1 MSLAAPLTGWLM
13 SIREV
18 PDPVFSEGLMGEGFA
33 VDPVEGRVSAPC
45 AGLVLQVAS
54 TKHSITL
61 RTDEGAEILIH
72 VGLETVALG
81 GEGFETH
88 VREGDPVRPGDL
100 LITFDMDAVG
110 LKAKSLA
117 SPVVLT
123 NTDEFRLALHSV
135 DRLVAPGETIGV
147 IESLSTRS
155 VKTLPYGD
163 AMTLECVV
171 GFEHGLHARP
181 AARVADA
188 AKRFTSD
195 IKIIA
200 DGKSASARSAVA
212 LMALDVHKGDR
223 VSVVASGV
231 DRDAAARALCAVLST
246 VEQEQSSLAKA
257 AHAAVLAYN
266 EIAGVC
272 AVPGVALGTAFRWRR
287 KSADIPEDGQGAEHE
302 RKALEGAIAQVSSEL
317 RAVRNGTTG
326 AAGEI
331 ADAHLGLL
339 DDENL
344 RVGAAAQI
352 EAGRSAAYAWTAAT
366 SEAAEA
372 LRKTGNPRMQERVA
386 DLEDI
391 AGQLVRVLTGTD
403 DWVGDEMPDA
413 TVLLAEELLPSEI
426 LSLDRQ
432 KIRAIA
438 VEGGGAT
445 SHMAIIAGSIGVPT
459 LVAVGPKLADV
470 AEGTN
475 VLVDSAAGKLVI
487 NPADDVIERALK
499 RSSAVNTPA
508 GPCRTR
514 DGTVVRLLANIGGAR
529 EVDAAL
535 AAGAEGC
542 GLLRTEFLFLDRA
555 VAPSTNEQADVYQ
568 TIADAFA
575 GRPLT
580 IRTLDIG
587 GDKPVPFI
595 TFEHEENP
603 ALGARGIRTKLID
616 PELIDAQLQAIARV
630 RSDALKVMIPMVSSV
645 DELRGVRARLRE
657 LGASAALQVGA
668 MVETPAAAL
677 LADTLAKEADFLS
690 IGTNDLAQYALAMDR
705 TNPLLAGM
713 IDALHPAVLRL
724 IALTTEAGAATGT
737 PVSVCGN
744 LASDPVGAVLL
755 IGFGITELSGAPAA
769 FSMLRRAIS
778 QVTAEECR
786 DLARRALQ
794 METAGQ
800 VRALASE
807 MMSAGEGA

>member
-1 MSLAAPLTGWLM
+1 MCRMLAQWQSSGCCVTWVQSVSKLSLAAPLTGWLM

-61 RTDEGAEILIH
+61 TTDEGAEILIH

-88 VREGDPVRPGDL
+88 VREGDTVRPGDL

-155 VKTLPYGD
+155 VKTLSYGD

-231 DRDAAARALCAVLST
+231 DRDAAARAVCAVLST

-257 AHAAVLAYN
+257 AHVAMLAYN

-366 SEAAEA
+366 SESAEA

-470 AEGTN
+470 VEGTN
-475 VLVDSAAGKLVI
+475 VLVELG
-487 NPADDVIERALK
+487 RGQTGHQ
-499 RSSAVNTPA
+499 SSGRCHRKSSEAQQCSQHSRWTLSYARWHGCTPA
-508 GPCRTR
+508 REHRRRARGRCRTCSR
-514 DGTVVRLLANIGGAR
+514 
-529 EVDAAL
+529 
-535 AAGAEGC
+535 
-542 GLLRTEFLFLDRA
+542 
-555 VAPSTNEQADVYQ
+555 
-568 TIADAFA
+568 
-575 GRPLT
+575 GR
-580 IRTLDIG
+580 G
-587 GDKPVPFI
+587 
-595 TFEHEENP
+595 
-603 ALGARGIRTKLID
+603 
-616 PELIDAQLQAIARV
+616 
-630 RSDALKVMIPMVSSV
+630 
-645 DELRGVRARLRE
+645 
-657 LGASAALQVGA
+657 
-668 MVETPAAAL
+668 
-677 LADTLAKEADFLS
+677 
-690 IGTNDLAQYALAMDR
+690 
-705 TNPLLAGM
+705 
-713 IDALHPAVLRL
+713 LRL
-724 IALTTEAGAATGT
+724 IAH
-737 PVSVCGN
+737 
-744 LASDPVGAVLL
+744 
-755 IGFGITELSGAPAA
+755 
-769 FSMLRRAIS
+769 
-778 QVTAEECR
+778 
-786 DLARRALQ
+786 
-794 METAGQ
+794 
-800 VRALASE
+800 
-807 MMSAGEGA
+807 